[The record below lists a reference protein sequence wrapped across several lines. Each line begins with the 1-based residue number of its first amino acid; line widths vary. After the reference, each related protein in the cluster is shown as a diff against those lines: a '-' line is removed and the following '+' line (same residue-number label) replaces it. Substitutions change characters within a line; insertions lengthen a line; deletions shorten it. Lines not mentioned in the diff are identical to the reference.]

1 MQKIQ
6 TENGFLSKQMSI
18 FSAEVKA
25 APKNSRTADIYLSAL
40 SEKEKL
46 NSGIHSVLT
55 GQLDHF
61 GVEKCKQPFP
71 ILWDEQKKFFGIE

>member
-1 MQKIQ
+1 
-6 TENGFLSKQMSI
+6 MSVNSDEI
-18 FSAEVKA
+18 KA
-25 APKNSRTADIYLSAL
+25 APKNSRTADICLSAL

-46 NSGIHSVLT
+46 NSDIHGVLS
-55 GQLDHF
+55 GQLDQI